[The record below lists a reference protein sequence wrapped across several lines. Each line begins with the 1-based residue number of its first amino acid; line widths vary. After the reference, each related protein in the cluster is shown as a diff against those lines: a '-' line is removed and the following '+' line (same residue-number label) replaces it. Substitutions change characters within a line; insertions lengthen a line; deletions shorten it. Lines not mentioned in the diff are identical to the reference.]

1 MLVTFSTDTEFYDLN
16 ILTGV
21 ALKENPLEENP
32 DYVQGDFFIQTNS
45 QKYFFLRK
53 ETGIFVFPD
62 VAPSPFDKHGLR
74 LA

>member
-21 ALKENPLEENP
+21 ALRENPLEENP
-32 DYVQGDFFIQTNS
+32 DYVLGVIFYSEQFSKI
-45 QKYFFLRK
+45 FFLRK

-62 VAPSPFDKHGLR
+62 VAPSALDKDG
-74 LA
+74 